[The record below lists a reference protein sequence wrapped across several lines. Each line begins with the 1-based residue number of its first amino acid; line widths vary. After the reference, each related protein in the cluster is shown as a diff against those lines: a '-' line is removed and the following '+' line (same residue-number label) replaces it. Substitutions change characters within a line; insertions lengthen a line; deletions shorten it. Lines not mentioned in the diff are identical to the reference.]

1 MRLVPNR
8 RFQSSSAV
16 YYGVV
21 SSFGFL
27 VFQLL
32 LAMNFMMVIGETRV
46 QQTLQYT

>member
-1 MRLVPNR
+1 MLRSVGV
-8 RFQSSSAV
+8 V

-21 SSFGFL
+21 SLFGFL